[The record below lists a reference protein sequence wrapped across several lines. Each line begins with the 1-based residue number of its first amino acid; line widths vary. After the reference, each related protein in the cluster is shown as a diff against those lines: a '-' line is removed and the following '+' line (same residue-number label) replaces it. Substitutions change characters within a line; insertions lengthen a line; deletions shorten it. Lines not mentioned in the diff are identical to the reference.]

1 MGRTLSLVLVAF
13 FLSLWYGVLG
23 LTYPSLWEPMCR
35 TQTHICSQTYGAY
48 TQKYTRS
55 SQYQRSYIYIHIE
68 IYKNIYI
75 YICVCV
81 IVCVCVCVVRW
92 MLSLVGGCTRTH
104 PLTTYTSPR
113 TISLTCL
120 CLLFSIISFYSCL
133 HLTPYT
139 IFTSFFFNFE
149 DKKW

>member
-55 SQYQRSYIYIHIE
+55 SQYQRSYICVHID
-68 IYKNIYI
+68 IYKNLYI

-81 IVCVCVCVVRW
+81 IVCVCVCVCGTVNVEPSGW
-92 MLSLVGGCTRTH
+92 MHSYTPAYHIYFTSHHLSHL
-104 PLTTYTSPR
+104 PMLA
-113 TISLTCL
+113 
-120 CLLFSIISFYSCL
+120 FSIISFYSCL

-139 IFTSFFFNFE
+139 IFTSFFLF
-149 DKKW
+149 